1 MASLQ
6 KQVEDRQLPD
16 GRVRRQRRDGVRRRL
31 RNGDDLCVGE
41 LCQRSR

>member
-6 KQVEDRQLPD
+6 KQVEDRQLPL
-16 GRVRRQRRDGVRRRL
+16 GGVRRQRRDGVRRRF

-41 LCQRSR
+41 FCLRSR